1 MKQELEDMWYDIRWK
16 HNTHSQS
23 YATRVYDEFV
33 SQKHQASTESSKHI
47 YYIKMTLY

>member
-1 MKQELEDMWYDIRWK
+1 LRVPLIMVPDI
-16 HNTHSQS
+16 
-23 YATRVYDEFV
+23 YIEFV